1 MEYASVT
8 VVDAAAVPG
17 VRLVLRRMSFARRVE
32 LMRRIRELARPA
44 QFLRAGDRVGE
55 QMDAG
60 LLRAEIDRVYVEWGV
75 ERVEGLALDGV
86 PATAQGLAEA
96 GPEELFREALDA
108 VKRECG
114 LSDEERK
121 N

>member
-1 MEYASVT
+1 M
-8 VVDAAAVPG
+8 
-17 VRLVLRRMSFARRVE
+17 LRRMSFARRVE
-32 LMRRIRELARPA
+32 LMRRIRELARRA
-44 QFLRAGDRVGE
+44 EFLGAGDQLGE

-60 LLRAEIDRVYVEWGV
+60 LLRAEIDRLYVEWGV
-75 ERVEGLALDGV
+75 ERVEGLALDGA
-86 PATAQGLAEA
+86 PATAEGLAEA
-96 GPEELFREALDA
+96 GPEELFREALYA

>member
-1 MEYASVT
+1 M
-8 VVDAAAVPG
+8 
-17 VRLVLRRMSFARRVE
+17 LRRMSFARRVE
-32 LMRRIRELARPA
+32 LMRRIRELARQA
-44 QFLRAGDRVGE
+44 EFLRAGDDPGE
-55 QMDAG
+55 QMDAV
-60 LLRAEIDRVYVEWGV
+60 LLRAQIDRIYVDWGV
-75 ERVEGLALDGV
+75 ERVQGLVLDGA
-86 PATAQGLAEA
+86 PATAEGLAEA